1 MAIMPNRPSIPL
13 PDFRNLG
20 VLLRAAVGVQ
30 ALALL
35 ASLARTDGVRAA
47 FLDFAVHAGLVVP
60 PLLLT
65 LLLLFALSPWLARL
79 SFARGGLFI
88 VLLGMGTAAAWRW
101 GLATQREPAA
111 FGQLLHAALLAASAS
126 GAMLLYFNWRHRLL
140 SPALSEARLQ
150 ALQARIRPHFLFNSL
165 NTVLGLMRG
174 DPRRAETVLENLA
187 DLFRVLMADNR
198 ELSPLQ
204 RELELARSYVQVEEM
219 RLGERLRVAWKVDPA
234 AADAMLPPLV
244 LQPLLENAI
253 YHGVEPHPA
262 GGDVRVDVF
271 ILDKRLN
278 IVVRNPVRSAAGH
291 RSGNRMALSNIR
303 ERLAL
308 HFDAE
313 ARLTTHVAGGE
324 FFVQIVLPLKLM
336 PLAAERPDSHAED
349 IDRR

>member
-1 MAIMPNRPSIPL
+1 MPIMPNRSAIPL

-20 VLLRAAVGVQ
+20 VLLRAAVGTQ

-35 ASLARTDGVRAA
+35 ASVAREGGPVQ
-47 FLDFAVHAGLVVP
+47 AVADYVAHAGLVQP

-65 LLLLFALSPWLARL
+65 LLTLFALAPWLTRL
-79 SFARGGLFI
+79 EFNAGA
-88 VLLGMGTAAAWRW
+88 VLVTLVAAGAALLWRL
-101 GLATQREPAA
+101 GLATQREPVSG
-111 FGQLLHAALLAASAS
+111 GQLAQTALLAAAAA
-126 GAMLLYFNWRHRLL
+126 GALLLYFNWRHRVL

-165 NTVLGLMRG
+165 NTVLGLLRG

-198 ELSPLQ
+198 DLSPLA
-204 RELELARSYVQVEEM
+204 REIELARAYLQVEQT
-219 RLGERLRVAWKVDPA
+219 RLGDRLRVAWKVDDAALPA
-234 AADAMLPPLV
+234 LLPPLV

-253 YHGVEPHPA
+253 YHGVEPRES
-262 GGDVRVDVF
+262 GGDVRVDIFV
-271 ILDKRLN
+271 LDGRLN
-278 IVVRNPVRSAAGH
+278 IVVRNPARAAGGH
-291 RSGNRMALSNIR
+291 RAGNRMALSNIG

-324 FFVQIVLPLKLM
+324 FFVQIVLPLKI
-336 PLAAERPDSHAED
+336 ADHAQD
-349 IDRR
+349 PDRR